1 MGCKRALLGHCACS
15 SWQSLVVTDISQRE
29 RHNGRIQGDVL
40 RDGRRFCGHF
50 VVELRPGGAEQDV
63 TEANKDQQVDLAVTQ

>member
-15 SWQSLVVTDISQRE
+15 SSQSLVVTDISQGE

-40 RDGRRFCGHF
+40 RDGRRFCEHF
-50 VVELRPGGAEQDV
+50 VVEFRPGGAEQDM